1 MNNQP
6 IGIFDSGIGGLT
18 VAHAIKKIL
27 PNEDI
32 IYFGD
37 TEHLPYGEKSKK
49 AIQNY
54 SIKITQFLLHKKCK
68 IIIIACNSASSLA
81 YKSVKKT
88 AKKILIVGGGNIGL
102 NLAKFFLKDSQS
114 NEGIPSSN
122 ILLRWLFLY
131 GVKIV

>member
-6 IGIFDSGIGGLT
+6 IGVFDSGIGGLT

-49 AIQNY
+49 AIKNY
-54 SIKITQFLLHKKCK
+54 SRKITQFLLHKKCK
-68 IIIIACNSASSLA
+68 ESWLNGYSSQTI
-81 YKSVKKT
+81 KKQINKMNNE
-88 AKKILIVGGGNIGL
+88 KKD
-102 NLAKFFLKDSQS
+102 KWFLD
-114 NEGIPSSN
+114 
-122 ILLRWLFLY
+122 
-131 GVKIV
+131 KI